1 MSEED
6 FFTNNYNINSKY
18 KIDNKEDLAFET
30 QKYFE
35 DKFCDLINTYKN
47 INKNIIITGGTGL
60 NVVNNYKLK
69 KYFKNNNIYVD
80 PLCGDEG
87 NSIGACQYYLYTTQ
101 GNDSF
106 EKVTS
111 LYLGPAYDLN
121 IKENIK
127 KSSFNE
133 VIDLL
138 LDNKIVALYQ
148 NKAEAGP
155 RALGNRSLLM
165 NPSLVNGKNIMNSIK
180 GREYF
185 RPLACCVLEEHAEEW
200 FDIKY
205 SPEMMYAA
213 MAKEKT
219 KKIVPAIVHEDNTCR
234 IQTVNKNQ
242 NKNLYTLLS
251 LFYKKTKVPILMNT
265 SFNLKGEPIVET
277 PEDAVSV
284 LKKSKIDYV
293 YFPDENKLITLY

>member
-1 MSEED
+1 MYTSVSNYLGWPDEEGKLMGLSAYGKPNLKLRNNMSEDD

-87 NSIGACQYYLYTTQ
+87 NSIGACQHYLYTIQ

-111 LYLGPAYDLN
+111 LYLGPVYDLN
-121 IKENIK
+121 IKKNIK
-127 KSSFNE
+127 KSSCNE
-133 VIDLL
+133 V
-138 LDNKIVALYQ
+138 
-148 NKAEAGP
+148 
-155 RALGNRSLLM
+155 
-165 NPSLVNGKNIMNSIK
+165 
-180 GREYF
+180 
-185 RPLACCVLEEHAEEW
+185 
-200 FDIKY
+200 
-205 SPEMMYAA
+205 
-213 MAKEKT
+213 KE
-219 KKIVPAIVHEDNTCR
+219 
-234 IQTVNKNQ
+234 
-242 NKNLYTLLS
+242 
-251 LFYKKTKVPILMNT
+251 
-265 SFNLKGEPIVET
+265 LK
-277 PEDAVSV
+277 
-284 LKKSKIDYV
+284 
-293 YFPDENKLITLY
+293 